1 MALNVNVEVRGLRQL
16 RRRLSSYDAS
26 VQRGVRSALVTAG
39 NAAVSEAKTRI
50 QRGPHGNGRIYR
62 RRRSDGSVVEHQ
74 ASAPG
79 FPPASDLGGLASS
92 TRLDRSEINNLTV
105 ILRNDLKYAAYL
117 ESGTRTMAAR
127 PVFVPAAQAQVQQ
140 LIQDIQVALRP

>member
-1 MALNVNVEVRGLRQL
+1 MALNLNVEVRGLRQL

-39 NAAVSEAKTRI
+39 NGAVTEAKTRI
-50 QRGPHGNGRIYR
+50 QRGPHGNGRTYR
-62 RRRSDGSVVEHQ
+62 RRSVEHQ

-79 FPPASDLGGLASS
+79 FPPASDTGRLAAA
-92 TRLDRSEINNLTV
+92 TRLDTSEIGSLTV
-105 ILRNDLKYAAYL
+105 TLRNDVEYAAYL

-140 LIQDIQVALRP
+140 LLQDIQVALRP